1 MHYLYLKTH
10 AVTGLKYLGQTERD
24 PLKYQGSGVDW
35 KAHLAEHGNN
45 HTTEILLQ
53 SEDKSVISNEG
64 RRLSKQWN
72 IVESAEWANRIPETG
87 GGGSVSGEKNAR
99 YGKPAWNKGITLTE
113 EQRANHNINGL
124 KQSWGWNKG
133 ISTGYVTSGVFKK
146 GNIPWNKGINPEEH
160 NWYGKNH
167 TEESIQKMRKPKEK
181 STCPHCNKIGGISQM
196 KRWHY
201 NNCKLLDIAV
211 K

>member
-10 AVTGLKYLGQTERD
+10 AVTGVKYLGQTERD
-24 PLKYQGSGVDW
+24 PFKYQGSGVDW
-35 KAHLAEHGNN
+35 KLHLAEHGKD

-53 SEDKSVISNEG
+53 SKDKSVISNEG
-64 RRLSKQWN
+64 RRLSEQWN
-72 IVESAEWANRIPETG
+72 IVKSTEWANKIPETG
-87 GGGSVSGEKNAR
+87 GGGVSGEKNAR
-99 YGKPAWNKGITLTE
+99 YGKPAWNTGITLTE
-113 EQRANHNINGL
+113 EQRANNNINGL

-133 ISTGYVTSGVFKK
+133 ISTGYVTGGAFKK
-146 GNIPWNKGINPEEH
+146 GNVPWNKGIESEEH

-167 TEESIQKMRKPKEK
+167 TEESIQKMCKPKEK
-181 STCPHCNKIGGISQM
+181 VTCPHCNKIGGISQM

-201 NNCKLLDIAV
+201 NNCKLLDIIV